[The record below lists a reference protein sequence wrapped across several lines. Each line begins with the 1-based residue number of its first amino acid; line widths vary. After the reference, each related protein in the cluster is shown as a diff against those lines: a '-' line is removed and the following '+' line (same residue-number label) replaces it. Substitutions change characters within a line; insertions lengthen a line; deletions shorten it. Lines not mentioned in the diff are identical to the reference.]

1 MLPDISHAAL
11 KGITDLSNKLFA
23 PIVANN
29 LLFVFVMNLFVV
41 RGSRSYLLFV
51 FVVCTQINPSSGGGE
66 KDPPHTPPRSQSVP
80 AAPWRRWGAVFW
92 TQNAV

>member
-51 FVVCTQINPSSGGGE
+51 FVVCTQINPSSGGG
-66 KDPPHTPPRSQSVP
+66 KRPPPHPPP
-80 AAPWRRWGAVFW
+80 LPICACGALETLGSRFW